1 MKIGVVTFSD
11 SLDNYG
17 EVLQYLATQKYLSDR
32 GHDVVLLK
40 EPESFSIR
48 TFLRKLKNS
57 LKSAIKQT
65 KNEKGEL
72 FKKWHAVTLANEKK
86 HPRNFESFRRQFF
99 NINKGTI
106 SSILDDGFDCYV
118 TGSDQVWAYPS
129 SWYML
134 AWTPDSA
141 KRISIAPSIGHGK
154 YSDGSIILASSWLK
168 RYNFITVRESNGVD
182 VCNKCH
188 ISNVYQIL
196 DPTFLLRDTEYSV
209 FYKDILLPTKPYI
222 FVYLLGAEI
231 SIDVQ
236 SIIDF
241 AKRNSYEVKYVESQ
255 GRNESIADKTYPEVG
270 QWLYLIRN
278 SSYVITNSFHGMAL
292 SIIHHKPFVVLPI
305 SGIMSNMNSR
315 IESTTK
321 KLHLEERIYSGDMN
335 RLFTPIDWSVSDRI
349 IMENRMLLNK
359 LMKSIEL

>member
-1 MKIGVVTFSD
+1 MKIGVVTFLD

-40 EPESFSIR
+40 EPESFSIKPY
-48 TFLRKLKNS
+48 LRKLKSS
-57 LKSAIKQT
+57 LKSIINQT

-72 FKKWHAVTLANEKK
+72 FKNWHAVSLANEKI
-86 HPRNFESFRRQFF
+86 HPRKFESFRSKYF
-99 NINKGTI
+99 NICKASISNILNK
-106 SSILDDGFDCYV
+106 GFDCFV

-129 SWYML
+129 SWFML
-134 AWTPDSA
+134 AWSPDSV
-141 KRISIAPSIGHGK
+141 KRISIAPSIGHGN
-154 YSDGSIILASSWLK
+154 YSESSIKLASSWLK
-168 RYNFITVRESNGVD
+168 RYNFVTVRESNGVD
-182 VCNKCH
+182 ICNKCH

-196 DPTFLLRDTEYSV
+196 DPTFLLRDTDYSV
-209 FYKDILLPTKPYI
+209 FYKDISLPSNPYI

-231 SIDVQ
+231 GIGVQ

-255 GRNESIADKTYPEVG
+255 GRNEDIADKLYPEVG
-270 QWLYLIRN
+270 QWLNLIRN

-305 SGIMSNMNSR
+305 TGIMSNMNSR

-321 KLHLEERIYSGDMN
+321 KLHLEERIFSGDMN

-349 IMENRMLLNK
+349 IMENRMLLNN
-359 LMKSIEL
+359 LMTSIEL